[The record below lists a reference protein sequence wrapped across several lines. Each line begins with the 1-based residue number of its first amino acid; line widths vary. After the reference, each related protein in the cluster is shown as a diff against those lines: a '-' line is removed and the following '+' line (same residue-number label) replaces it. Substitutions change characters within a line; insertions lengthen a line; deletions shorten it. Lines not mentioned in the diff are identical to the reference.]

1 MAMAVGVLST
11 AGCGPTVRD
20 AVTTPSEAAPVLVE
34 EAGDAAS
41 DGAQAAD
48 SPPLRDRDER
58 IGDGGAGGVT
68 AEVAELPEE
77 DPFAALDRAFAA
89 EAAAA
94 GLTVPERGDGG
105 GGGVTAEVAELPEED
120 PFAALDRAFAAE
132 AAAAGLTV
140 PEPATLAE
148 WTRAV
153 NASMT
158 AAEDAAGEAEAA
170 ARGRGSRLSRRAA
183 CSGARE
189 RLAGALDDVQ
199 ELTVGE
205 ARPAHVTRATGEEA
219 YAELGERIEAARERG
234 RTACDAL

>member
-58 IGDGGAGGVT
+58 IGGGGA
-68 AEVAELPEE
+68 
-77 DPFAALDRAFAA
+77 
-89 EAAAA
+89 
-94 GLTVPERGDGG
+94 
-105 GGGVTAEVAELPEED
+105 GGVTAEVAELPEED

-234 RTACDAL
+234 RTACEAL

>member
-1 MAMAVGVLST
+1 M
-11 AGCGPTVRD
+11 
-20 AVTTPSEAAPVLVE
+20 
-34 EAGDAAS
+34 
-41 DGAQAAD
+41 
-48 SPPLRDRDER
+48 
-58 IGDGGAGGVT
+58 
-68 AEVAELPEE
+68 
-77 DPFAALDRAFAA
+77 
-89 EAAAA
+89 
-94 GLTVPERGDGG
+94 
-105 GGGVTAEVAELPEED
+105 AELPEED

-234 RTACDAL
+234 RTACEAL